1 MARAGSGTVRRTPV
15 VIEDGGTFSGN
26 HPWKI
31 RLVKH
36 GPRDE
41 SANFRAAKTTAKK
54 ILQEMATAGTTLP
67 YGPPPFEMHH
77 GGSLWVRAADGWR
90 MYRARV
96 GIEWSMQ
103 FCADPAKIDR
113 LRREAADLVDAFPF
127 TLPALDAMGY
137 KRAARLLRTP
147 ITDAPGVAAWT
158 DSLFNA
164 CVPLSKNNHQGIL
177 PKAAGEH
184 HYPWPIKGAEFIKV
198 DDFQLW
204 VTLPDGTHAG
214 VVPMKRRGSGDGRV
228 RIVHARHGTPAGD
241 ALAEAQGKG
250 EMAVLPADS
259 DIALK
264 AFKEQIP
271 PGAAT
276 ADGAL
281 VTGRAR
287 RVATGTRRRNN
298 RLPG

>member
-1 MARAGSGTVRRTPV
+1 MARAGSVTARRTPV
-15 VIEDGGTFSGN
+15 VIEEGGTLSGN

-36 GPRDE
+36 PKRDE
-41 SANFRAAKTTAKK
+41 SPNFRAAKTTAGK
-54 ILQEMATAGTTLP
+54 ILQEMTAADAALP
-67 YGPPPFEMHH
+67 YGPGPYEMHH
-77 GGSLWVRAADGWR
+77 GGSLWVKAAGGWR

-103 FCADPAKIDR
+103 FCADPAKVDR
-113 LRREAADLVDAFPF
+113 LRQEAADLIDAFPL
-127 TLPALDAMGY
+127 TLPALEALGY
-137 KRAARLLRTP
+137 KRAASLLRTP
-147 ITDAPGVAAWT
+147 IMDAGEVAAWT

-164 CVPLSKNNHQGIL
+164 CVPLTKENHQGIL

-184 HYPWPIKGAEFIKV
+184 HYPWPIKGADFIKV

-214 VVPMKRRGSGDGRV
+214 VTPMGRRGSGDGRV

-241 ALAEAQGKG
+241 ALAEAQSKG
-250 EMAVLPADS
+250 EMAVLPPDS
-259 DIALK
+259 PMALAAFEQQIA
-264 AFKEQIP
+264 

-276 ADGAL
+276 ADGPL

-287 RVATGTRRRNN
+287 RVAGARRGNN
-298 RLPG
+298 RPPG